1 MKGKFGE
8 INVWKLILIWKG
20 QCVFFHSTFQF
31 RFVSLVKCF
40 FSQNTKHSKLTFA
53 RKSQFRETQNFA
65 KQGAD
70 FREIR
75 NSFRMK
81 FSRFL
86 YERNSSVN
94 PRFNTLPKT
103 IIKVV
108 AKNCRKLLAEIN
120 IFITTRKYRWRRNW
134 IFSPVVFRSKG
145 QKFILGVPGMFKSGN
160 ADNLF

>member
-1 MKGKFGE
+1 M
-8 INVWKLILIWKG
+8 
-20 QCVFFHSTFQF
+20 FFHSTFQF

-40 FSQNTKHSKLTFA
+40 VSQNTKHSKLTFA

-103 IIKVV
+103 LIKVV
-108 AKNCRKLLAEIN
+108 AKNCRKLLKL
-120 IFITTRKYRWRRNW
+120 T
-134 IFSPVVFRSKG
+134 FSLQLVSTGEDELEFFPQSCSG
-145 QKFILGVPGMFKSGN
+145 QRDK
-160 ADNLF
+160 NLPLACREC

>member
-1 MKGKFGE
+1 M
-8 INVWKLILIWKG
+8 
-20 QCVFFHSTFQF
+20 FFHSTFQF

-40 FSQNTKHSKLTFA
+40 VSQNTKHSKLTFA

-103 IIKVV
+103 LIKVV
-108 AKNCRKLLAEIN
+108 AKNCRKLLKL
-120 IFITTRKYRWRRNW
+120 T
-134 IFSPVVFRSKG
+134 FSLQLVSTGEDELEFFPQSCSG
-145 QKFILGVPGMFKSGN
+145 QRDK
-160 ADNLF
+160 NLSLACRECLSPATQTIYFN